1 MMNAHVLKWGA
12 LSIFVLQNAGV
23 ILLMKLSR
31 NSPGVPYS
39 TRVAVL
45 AQEVV
50 KLLICS
56 ALYAHETGGL
66 MPAILAVR
74 ADVRDNAI
82 EWLQLGIP
90 AGLYTLQ
97 NNALF
102 IGLSNLDAAV
112 AHVTYQTKILFTAIF
127 SVTLLGKRLGATQ
140 WSGLA
145 CLVLGVICVQGLLDK
160 LLQAYSDPGRPSADA
175 TAVPLHPA
183 RSPASRSHAAHAA
196 GRGLEAAPLSPEAA
210 AASRTW
216 LLGIGA
222 MLSAALCTSFA
233 SVYFERMLKGDR
245 KPSLWLRNIQAR
257 RQTQP
262 LTTHGCRSGARVL
275 RTRAGGGARVAGLDF
290 SGWNPRCTLL
300 NDLPS

>member
-1 MMNAHVLKWGA
+1 MGQANVLKWTA

-31 NSPGVPYS
+31 ISTGVPYS

-45 AQEVV
+45 AQEAV

-66 MPAILAVR
+66 MSALLAIR
-74 ADVRDNAI
+74 EDVRDNAI

-112 AHVTYQTKILFTAIF
+112 AHVTYQTKILFTALF
-127 SVTLLGKRLGATQ
+127 SILLMNKRLGAAQ

-145 CLVLGVICVQGLLDK
+145 CLVSGVVCVQGLLDK
-160 LLQAYSDPGRPSADA
+160 LLHAYSGHLVTDP
-175 TAVPLHPA
+175 TAAP
-183 RSPASRSHAAHAA
+183 HAALHTASQPHNVA
-196 GRGLEAAPLSPEAA
+196 GRGLQTAPLSPD
-210 AASRTW
+210 AASHAW

-222 MLSAALCTSFA
+222 MLCAALCTSFA
-233 SVYFERMLKGDR
+233 SVYFERMLKGHR
-245 KPSLWLRNIQAR
+245 KPSLWLRNIQVCCCF
-257 RQTQP
+257 
-262 LTTHGCRSGARVL
+262 TH
-275 RTRAGGGARVAGLDF
+275 DMPPF
-290 SGWNPRCTLL
+290 
-300 NDLPS
+300 

>member
-1 MMNAHVLKWGA
+1 MVSGNVLKWGA

-56 ALYAHETGGL
+56 ALYAYETGGL
-66 MPAILAVR
+66 MAAVLAVR

-112 AHVTYQTKILFTAIF
+112 AHVTYQTKILFTAVF
-127 SVTLLGKRLGATQ
+127 SITLLGKRLGTTQ
-140 WSGLA
+140 WSGLT
-145 CLVLGVICVQGLLDK
+145 CLVIGVICVQGLLDK
-160 LLQAYSDPGRPSADA
+160 LLQAYSDHGRSSAG
-175 TAVPLHPA
+175 TAAPTLAPRH
-183 RSPASRSHAAHAA
+183 PASRPHAA
-196 GRGLEAAPLSPEAA
+196 GRGLQPAPLSLEAA

-216 LLGIGA
+216 LLGIAA
-222 MLSAALCTSFA
+222 MLCAALCTSFA

-257 RQTQP
+257 KKKQP
-262 LTTHGCRSGARVL
+262 RASPAQRLSATPARAQGGC
-275 RTRAGGGARVAGLDF
+275 
-290 SGWNPRCTLL
+290 
-300 NDLPS
+300 